1 MSLQTSGAIKLS
13 QIASEFG
20 GSGPH
25 KLSEYYRGGDN
36 VKDAGLNTS
45 AGIPQSGTIKIKN
58 FYNSGNPLL
67 TQLNGGSS
75 YGKSGGSYNITVNL
89 ATAKRGPHT
98 SIIILYLAH
107 SADKGSSITFS
118 IAGQTVVE
126 NVQQLN
132 NVSDDGA
139 ATGMFTSDV
148 GDVSSITITSSGG
161 VHHKN
166 IYVLQYDNT
175 PNLTGTR
182 NAVSYTESETQ
193 VLNFGKATFGAALWA
208 NAFADDY
215 SGNSFGSITSSGGE
229 TVINKNFGVKVAG
242 FFEAFS
248 TNNNYNRTLTVGGSP
263 RRTYVPRSQS
273 GATVDI

>member
-208 NAFADDY
+208 NAF
-215 SGNSFGSITSSGGE
+215 
-229 TVINKNFGVKVAG
+229 
-242 FFEAFS
+242 
-248 TNNNYNRTLTVGGSP
+248 
-263 RRTYVPRSQS
+263 
-273 GATVDI
+273 